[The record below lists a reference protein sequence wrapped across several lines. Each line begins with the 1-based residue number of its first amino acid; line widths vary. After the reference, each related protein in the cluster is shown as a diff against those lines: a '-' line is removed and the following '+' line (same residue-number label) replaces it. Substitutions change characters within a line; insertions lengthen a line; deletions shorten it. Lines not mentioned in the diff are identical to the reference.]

1 MLLVYIFIVFIKTG
15 DIYKNVTED
24 FESRFGTS

>member
-15 DIYKNVTED
+15 DIYENVTED